1 MKERFKLVPAVYL
14 IVKNGN
20 KILLSL
26 RKNTGY
32 MDGYYG
38 LVSGHVDGNE
48 PARFACIREAM
59 EEAGMEISM
68 EELKIGCMMHRLTSE
83 RECIDIFFVLEDYY
97 GKLENMEPEKC
108 DGLKYFDMDNL
119 PENIIP
125 YVDTAIKNS
134 LNNIVYYEYE
144 FKL

>member
-83 RECIDIFFVLEDYY
+83 RECMDIFFVLEDYY

-134 LNNIVYYEYE
+134 LNNMVYCEYW

>member
-1 MKERFKLVPAVYL
+1 
-14 IVKNGN
+14 
-20 KILLSL
+20 
-26 RKNTGY
+26 
-32 MDGYYG
+32 
-38 LVSGHVDGNE
+38 
-48 PARFACIREAM
+48 
-59 EEAGMEISM
+59 
-68 EELKIGCMMHRLTSE
+68 MMHRLTSE
-83 RECIDIFFVLEDYY
+83 RECMDIFFVLEDYY

>member
-83 RECIDIFFVLEDYY
+83 RECMDIFFVLEDYY

-134 LNNIVYYEYE
+134 LNNMVYCEYG
-144 FKL
+144 F

>member
-68 EELKIGCMMHRLTSE
+68 EELKIGCMMHRLTNE
-83 RECIDIFFVLEDYY
+83 RECMDIFFVLEDYY

-134 LNNIVYYEYE
+134 LNNMVYCEYG
-144 FKL
+144 F